1 MSSEVKSEQ
10 GNASD
15 VELLHAVARGEEGAL
30 ARLYDQYRVI
40 LFGLLVRI
48 LGSREEAEDVLQD
61 VFIQVWRRAG
71 DFDETRGKP
80 FTWLVTLARSRAI
93 DRLRLL
99 GARQRLADASS
110 KNQTEEVSDALA
122 DTIQSGQREVIRRA
136 LSELP
141 EEQKQ
146 ALVLA
151 YYDGL
156 TQSEIASQLGTP
168 LGTVKTR
175 MRSGMA
181 KLRALLGGQLENFGY
196 SGKA

>member
-1 MSSEVKSEQ
+1 VKPEQ
-10 GNASD
+10 ASTSD
-15 VELLHAVARGEEGAL
+15 VELLHAVSRGDEAAL

-61 VFIQVWRRAG
+61 VFIQVWRRAR
-71 DFDETRGKP
+71 DFDEKRGKP

-99 GARQRLADASS
+99 GARRRLVESAA
-110 KNQTEEVSDALA
+110 KNQTEEVSDALSDA
-122 DTIQSGQREVIRRA
+122 IQAGQRDIIQRA
-136 LSELP
+136 LAELP

-156 TQSEIASQLGTP
+156 TQSEIASRLGTP

-181 KLRALLGGQLENFGY
+181 KLRGLLGTQLENFSY